1 MTENDTPT
9 YTLNVWLPGNRV
21 LPGLADLLSPKG
33 VTLINDMP
41 VLGKADNARAAAKG
55 NAERDPVRVGG
66 DTPLGQYA
74 PARLEKQGSYTKAYG
89 LYKLPLT
96 GVSGDA
102 LEAMANG
109 RKFLLV
115 HGGHLTKAGKL
126 MPTYGCLRMHDDDLA
141 AMAAIVKNSP
151 VRTIISNVSDS
162 PARAGPDPVKAFVGQ
177 LKKLISD
184 FERKA
189 A

>member
-1 MTENDTPT
+1 MTET
-9 YTLNVWLPGNRV
+9 YTLNVWLPSNRA

-33 VTLINDMP
+33 VILINDMP

-55 NAERDPVRVGG
+55 NSDRDPTRVGG

-74 PARLEKQGSYTKAYG
+74 PARLQRQSAYTNTYG
-89 LYKLPLT
+89 RYKLPLT

-102 LEAMANG
+102 LEAVANG

-115 HGGHLTKAGKL
+115 HGGHLTKSGKL
-126 MPTYGCLRMHDDDLA
+126 MPTYGCLRMRDEDLQ
-141 AMAAIVKNSP
+141 AMAAIVKNAP
-151 VRTIISNVSDS
+151 LRTIVSDVSDS
-162 PARAGPDPVKAFVGQ
+162 PSRAGPAPVKVFIGQ
-177 LKKLISD
+177 LKKLIAD